1 MHKIY
6 SQRWFGWIVCV
17 VLVTLL
23 LAGCGGEQKQTPGRS
38 ATILIYS
45 PVNDEYLRKI
55 ATEFEKDSGIRV
67 ETVKLSAG
75 EMVARIRAEKKSPK
89 ASVLYGGSA
98 DGYIQAKE
106 EGLLE
111 KYESPQAAA
120 IPATMKDPGDYWTG
134 IYIGYIGFV
143 ANRSQLQQLGIPLPA
158 TWNDLLR
165 PELTGKVLVA
175 NPATAGAAYTMLATL
190 VQLKGETVA
199 MQYMKKL
206 HGQVKDYPKSAVTA
220 VQMVGKGEAAVAVAF
235 LQDAIRLRELGMQDL
250 MISTPQEGTGYEIG
264 AVAIVKNGPAQM
276 AARRFVDWALSKKA
290 QEIGQNV
297 GSYQFPALPEAK
309 SPLVVESLRQ
319 NTRLIV
325 YDFVWAGK
333 NRKSLLEKW
342 RVLVKPEQSGIS
354 R

>member
-1 MHKIY
+1 MRKMY
-6 SQRWFGWIVCV
+6 LKRWFVWIVSGM
-17 VLVTLL
+17 LAILL
-23 LAGCGGEQKQTPGRS
+23 LVGCSGEKKPMPGRT

-55 ATEFEKDSGIRV
+55 AAEFEKDSGIRV

-75 EMVARIRAEKKSPK
+75 EMIAKVRAEKKSPK

-111 KYESPQAAA
+111 KYESPQSAA

-143 ANRSQLQQLGIPLPA
+143 ANQSLLQQLGVPLPA
-158 TWNDLLR
+158 SWNELLR

-175 NPATAGAAYTMLATL
+175 NPGTAGAAYTMLATL
-190 VQLKGETVA
+190 VQLKGEA
-199 MQYMKKL
+199 AALQYMKKL
-206 HGQVKDYPKSAVTA
+206 HGQVKEYPKSAVTA
-220 VQMVGKGEAAVAVAF
+220 VQMVGKGQAAVAVAF
-235 LQDAIRLRELGMQDL
+235 LQDAIRLREQGMKEL
-250 MISTPQEGTGYEIG
+250 VINTPQEGTGYEIG
-264 AVAIVKNGPAQM
+264 AVAIVKNGPEQM
-276 AARRFVDWALSKKA
+276 AARKFVDWALSKKA
-290 QEIGQNV
+290 QEIGQSV

-309 SPLVVESLRQ
+309 SPPVVDSLRQ

-333 NRKSLLEKW
+333 NRKSLVDKW
-342 RVLVKPEQSGIS
+342 NVQVKPEQGGAG